1 MARTQIFCFFLCI
14 LGFLLPVGMSLHAQ
28 SVYISKYVSAS
39 SNQLN
44 DRTHRVEL
52 FNESSEIYQDL
63 SGYLLMTRHYIFE
76 FPSKTFLR
84 PLQSLR
90 LGYENH
96 NGDINLAYSR
106 LDNWKKRE
114 ETGSQSGDFVILF
127 DAQGELVDAFYFSM
141 METVDFLPNSEVWT
155 DDAQDKIRLIAPDE
169 SSPDWFYLKAS
180 QDPAFAFFRISGRWQ
195 VGSRNKNILPA
206 VKYQTPRARYQDG
219 IVTLS
224 WTTQEE
230 RDCFSH
236 RVERSTDG
244 KNYKSLAEVAGKR
257 ISTQEYNYSYFD
269 TDVEQD
275 RLYFYRIANTD
286 KFGNEVYSTPI
297 KIRSEEGL
305 GQFVLEILERDVRS
319 NEALNL
325 RFSGKEE
332 QQIRIQLM
340 DEEMREIAVLYYGM
354 IEANRQNLIIYDQRL
369 PVGKYFVIVST
380 ETKRYYEPFII
391 E

>member
-1 MARTQIFCFFLCI
+1 MRPKIHWFISCI
-14 LGFLLPVGMSLHAQ
+14 LAFLPVIPVYLSAQ

-39 SNQLN
+39 STQAN
-44 DRTHRVEL
+44 DRIHRIEL

-63 SGYLLMTRHYIFE
+63 SGYLLMTRNYIFQ
-76 FPSKTFLR
+76 FPPNTSLR

-90 LGYENH
+90 LGYENSQ
-96 NGDINLAYSR
+96 GDLSLAYSR
-106 LDNWKKRE
+106 YDSWKQRE
-114 ETGSQSGDFVILF
+114 STGSQGGDFALLF
-127 DAQGELVDAFYFSM
+127 DDGGELVDAFYFSM
-141 METVDFLPNSEVWT
+141 LETVDFLPSTEVWT
-155 DDAQDKIRLIAPDE
+155 QENQEKIRLLAPDE

-206 VKYQTPRARYQDG
+206 VKYRTPKAIFQEG

-224 WTTQEE
+224 WATQEE
-230 RDCFSH
+230 RDCFFH

-244 KNYKSLAEVAGKR
+244 KNYKFLADVVGNR
-257 ISTQEYNYSYFD
+257 ISSQEQNYAYFD
-269 TDVEQD
+269 LDVEQD

-286 KFGNEVYSTPI
+286 KFGNEVYSTPV

-305 GQFVLEILERDVRS
+305 GQFVMEILEGDVS
-319 NEALNL
+319 SKDALNL

-340 DEEMREIAVLYYGM
+340 DEEMREIAVLYYGT
-354 IEANRQNLIIYDQRL
+354 IEANRQNLVIYEERL